1 MNKMLEKIKKSTG
14 NSCDIIYKNVIINKK
29 EINLVFSEVLSS
41 GNYINE
47 YIIKSLIKLKVNDID
62 FCLANIKSFLTSNN
76 IVELFSFKEIIDY
89 LYKGFCIIICDD
101 CLLAIEAKNDIDRS
115 IPTTEVEVS
124 LLGPKDSFS
133 EKFND
138 NIALIRKR
146 LRTNELYID
155 NLEIGTLS
163 KTKIGICYMNN
174 IIDNDLLF
182 KVRAK
187 LDDID
192 IDGIIDSS
200 YIRRYLSNS
209 KLLPTINLSERPDIA
224 SQALLEGKIVI
235 VVDNSPFV
243 LILPTFFVDFFHTP
257 DDYYEKNINI
267 SFVRIL
273 RLLAFLIAVF
283 LPGIYIS
290 LTTHNIDV
298 IPSLLLHNLINQRLS
313 VPFPSF
319 VECLI
324 LLIAFEILRETDL
337 RIPSKMGS
345 SISILGGLILGEA
358 AVSAGIVSPIMIIVV
373 AISSI
378 SGLIFSNIS
387 IIYLIR
393 YLRLFIVLMG
403 TFFGFYGI
411 LLAFFIFI
419 IKISS
424 LDSFGYP
431 YTYPFAPIYK
441 KELSDSLIKYNTN
454 PKYRNLLLAKKNI
467 VRGRNYEKD

>member
-1 MNKMLEKIKKSTG
+1 MDKMIERIKKKTG
-14 NSCDIIYKNVIINKK
+14 NSCDIIYKEFMIDKKKINIIY
-29 EINLVFSEVLSS
+29 SETLSS
-41 GNYINE
+41 SSFISE
-47 YIIKSLIKLKVNDID
+47 YIVKSLVKLKVNDCD
-62 FCLANIKSFLTSNN
+62 FCVTNLNSLLSGINK
-76 IVELFSFKEIIDY
+76 VELYSFNEIIDY

-101 CLLAIEAKNDIDRS
+101 FILAIEARNNLDRG
-115 IPTTEVEVS
+115 IPTSEVEVS
-124 LLGPKDSFS
+124 LLGPKDSFN
-133 EKFND
+133 ERFND
-138 NIALIRKR
+138 NVGLIRKR
-146 LRTNELYID
+146 LRTNELFVD
-155 NLEIGTLS
+155 NLEVGNLS
-163 KTKIGICYMNN
+163 KTKIGICYMDN
-174 IIDNDLLF
+174 IVNEDLLF
-182 KVRAK
+182 KIKSK

-200 YIRRYLSNS
+200 YVRRYLSNS
-209 KLLPTINLSERPDIA
+209 KLLPTVNITERPDIA
-224 SQALLEGKIVI
+224 SQALLEGKVVI
-235 VVDNSPFV
+235 IVDNSPFV

-273 RLLAFLIAVF
+273 RLIAFLIAIF

-290 LTTHNIDV
+290 VTTHNIDV
-298 IPSLLLHNLINQRLS
+298 IPSLLLNNLINQRLS

-337 RIPSKMGS
+337 RIPSKMGT

-393 YLRLFIVLMG
+393 YLRLFCVLMG
-403 TFFGFYGI
+403 TFFGFYGVF
-411 LLAFFIFI
+411 LSFLVFV
-419 IKISS
+419 IKLSS
-424 LDSFGYP
+424 LDSLGYP
-431 YTYPFAPIYK
+431 YTYPFSPIYK
-441 KELSDSLIKYNTN
+441 KELSDSLVKYNTN
-454 PKYRNLLLAKKNI
+454 PKYRNSLLSKKNMI
-467 VRGRNYEKD
+467 RGR

>member
-1 MNKMLEKIKKSTG
+1 MDKMIERIKKKTG
-14 NSCDIIYKNVIINKK
+14 NSCDIVFK
-29 EINLVFSEVLSS
+29 EIWVKKKKINIIYSETLAS
-41 GNYINE
+41 GNFISEHIMKN
-47 YIIKSLIKLKVNDID
+47 LITLNTNDID
-62 FCLANIKSFLTSNN
+62 FCITNINSLLSGINKIELYSFND
-76 IVELFSFKEIIDY
+76 IIDY
-89 LYKGFCIIICDD
+89 LYKSFCIIICNDFIM
-101 CLLAIEAKNDIDRS
+101 AIEARNNLDRG
-115 IPTTEVEVS
+115 IPTSEVEVS
-124 LLGPKDSFS
+124 LLGPKDSFN
-133 EKFND
+133 ERFND
-138 NIALIRKR
+138 NVGLIRKR

-155 NLEIGTLS
+155 SLEIGKLS

-174 IIDNDLLF
+174 ITSRDLLF
-182 KVRAK
+182 KIKSK

-200 YIRRYLSNS
+200 YIRKYLSKS
-209 KLLPTINLSERPDIA
+209 KLLPTINLTERPDIA
-224 SQALLEGKIVI
+224 SQALLEGKVVI
-235 VVDNSPFV
+235 IVDNSPFV
-243 LILPTFFVDFFHTP
+243 LILPTFFIDFFHTP

-273 RLLAFLIAVF
+273 RVVAFFIAIF

-298 IPSLLLHNLINQRLS
+298 IPSLLLNNLINQRLS

-319 VECLI
+319 IECII
-324 LLIAFEILRETDL
+324 LLVAFEILRETDL

-393 YLRLFIVLMG
+393 YLRLFTVLLG

-411 LLAFFIFI
+411 FLSFILFM
-419 IKISS
+419 IKLSS
-424 LDSFGYP
+424 LDSLDYP
-431 YTYPFAPIYK
+431 YTYPLAPVSP
-441 KELSDSLIKYNTN
+441 KELNDSLIKYDTSL
-454 PKYRNLLLAKKNI
+454 KYRNLLLAKKNTI
-467 VRGRNYEKD
+467 RGCDHEEN